1 MAKTKKTIIF
11 RKTLDEGIFEEMEK
25 KYPKVSSVS
34 KVELKQNLNF
44 FSLPTDENFNI
55 SEILFAAEENNYNGY
70 QVIAVPISIISKA
83 CRENGY
89 YSIINRSYYMYLS
102 YETHLDDLT
111 LHNIINFLCSQ
122 GLVYIFG
129 DKITNIYSV
138 RTFETVQSSRAAS
151 RKSKNGGKEP
161 NEDEPGDDDML
172 SQPIF

>member
-25 KYPKVSSVS
+25 KYPKLSSVS
-34 KVELKQNLNF
+34 NVELKQDISF
-44 FSLPTDENFNI
+44 FSLPTDDNFNI

-70 QVIAVPISIISKA
+70 QVITVLMSIISKA
-83 CRENGY
+83 CREYGY
-89 YSIINRSYYMYLS
+89 YSIINRSYLKYLA
-102 YETHLDDLT
+102 YETHLDDMT
-111 LHNIINFLCSQ
+111 LQNIIDFLCGQ
-122 GLVYIFG
+122 KLVYIFG

-161 NEDEPGDDDML
+161 NEDQPGDDDITPK
-172 SQPIF
+172 PIF

>member
-11 RKTLDEGIFEEMEK
+11 RKTLDESIFDEMEK

-34 KVELKQNLNF
+34 NVELKQDLNF
-44 FSLPTDENFNI
+44 FSLPTDDNFNI
-55 SEILFAAEENNYNGY
+55 SEILFAAEENSYNGY
-70 QVIAVPISIISKA
+70 QVIAVLISIISKA

-89 YSIINRSYYMYLS
+89 YSIINRSYYNYLM
-102 YETHLDDLT
+102 YETHLDDTT
-111 LHNIINFLCSQ
+111 LHNIIDFLCGQ
-122 GLVYIFG
+122 KLVYIFG

-151 RKSKNGGKEP
+151 RKSKSGGKEP

>member
-1 MAKTKKTIIF
+1 
-11 RKTLDEGIFEEMEK
+11 
-25 KYPKVSSVS
+25 
-34 KVELKQNLNF
+34 
-44 FSLPTDENFNI
+44 
-55 SEILFAAEENNYNGY
+55 
-70 QVIAVPISIISKA
+70 
-83 CRENGY
+83 
-89 YSIINRSYYMYLS
+89 MYLA

-172 SQPIF
+172 SKLIF